1 METEQ
6 KETVLSLD
14 SPLQAVLLSL
24 DKGIFS
30 PHGASS
36 WLACSSKGNLEF
48 GPRTRMLFSPIT
60 SQVGLLVDPTC
71 YLGMH

>member
-24 DKGIFS
+24 DKGISS
-30 PHGASS
+30 PTWG
-36 WLACSSKGNLEF
+36 
-48 GPRTRMLFSPIT
+48 
-60 SQVGLLVDPTC
+60 QLLVSMLKEGEP
-71 YLGMH
+71 